1 MNRWMTKALAGGALA
16 LVTGVAAAQQCAG
29 FGDVT
34 DDGPAGF
41 CPTVEWIKNRGITTG
56 CQGGANYCPSDPVS
70 RLAMAAFMQRLGVA
84 LTPAF
89 VRKRDPAIGGLNLVG
104 QQNLCATDPVAITG
118 YPRAAIVR
126 GLVNLYTPNGGMDV
140 KAWVVYSTNGG
151 TSWITPASNDG
162 TAYGS
167 LYSGL
172 TPPGD
177 ISLHPMNVLD
187 LDVGSTYQ
195 FALAVIRQTGTGDVA
210 NLYCENLVQLVNRNG
225 TAPGPLDA
233 PADAGPHGRG
243 D

>member
-1 MNRWMTKALAGGALA
+1 MRFTSVLAASALA
-16 LVTGVAAAQQCAG
+16 LAAIAAQPAAAQNCAG
-29 FGDVT
+29 FTDVQAAS
-34 DDGPAGF
+34 PF
-41 CPTVEWIKNRGITTG
+41 CPSVEWMKNRAVTTG
-56 CQGGANYCPSDPVS
+56 CTGTEYCPDDAVS

>member
-1 MNRWMTKALAGGALA
+1 MRIASFAAVATASWLFAASSSA
-16 LVTGVAAAQQCAG
+16 VAAPCAD
-29 FGDVT
+29 FTDVEDT
-34 DDGPAGF
+34 SPF
-41 CPTVEWIKNRGITTG
+41 CPSVEWMKNRAVTTG
-56 CQGGANYCPSDPVS
+56 CTGTEYCPDDAVS

-172 TPPGD
+172 TPPVD